1 MFLSTT
7 HFVCNA
13 FTVSSGTKTSFGTY
27 LGCKISSNRSRTAP
41 FAYAFSF
48 ISTDVFIS
56 SKSTSNDASSSSSSF
71 LLLRSCDDD
80 DDDDADDDDDDGTI
94 NFPIEYAFGAAS
106 RCRLQNDDVS
116 HVLKSCAL
124 NAPTFTREKMKKKKK
139 KKEEKKKKGNEEKV
153 LGLDALVFVVVVEI
167 ILLSFEVF

>member
-13 FTVSSGTKTSFGTY
+13 FTVSSGTKTFFGTY

-56 SKSTSNDASSSSSSF
+56 SKNTSNDASSSSSPS

-80 DDDDADDDDDDGTI
+80 DGDAAADADDGTI

-139 KKEEKKKKGNEEKV
+139 KEEKKKKGNEEKV
-153 LGLDALVFVVVVEI
+153 LGLAALVFVVVEI
-167 ILLSFEVF
+167 ILLSSFF